1 MSPTLRSLSVR
12 NYRLFAAGQL
22 VSLMGTW
29 MQLTAQDW
37 LVLQL
42 GGGGLALGG
51 VLALQFLPVL
61 LFGLYA
67 GVLADR
73 YDKRRV
79 LLATQTSAGLVALTL
94 AILTATG
101 VVTLPLVYVLAGLLG
116 VVQAFDTPTRQA
128 FIVEMVGRDDLPN
141 AVALNSVTFNS
152 ARIAGPALAGVLIG
166 VVGSAAVFGANA
178 ASYLA
183 VLAALLAMHREEL
196 RPARPV
202 LRARGQLR
210 EGLRYVVSRREL
222 LLPIVLVGFVGALGL
237 NFPVTLALAARY
249 EFGGSAATYGTLVAT
264 LALGSLIGAVLAARR
279 ARPTMRLLVGAAF
292 AFGLLEATTGVMPTL
307 GSFAVLLVPTG
318 AAILT
323 FTTAA
328 NASVQMAAGEQMR
341 GRVMALYILV
351 FLGTTP
357 LGAPLIGWLSGS
369 FGPRVGLIVGGL
381 GSAVAAAVIAWLLRR
396 ASRPQ
401 ISTQPPDASD
411 SAAASRARHA
421 TRRSRAVAA
430 SGSASGVA
438 TRCTAPRAALA
449 RASGP
454 SGAPVGCSA
463 TGTGSTPR
471 SS

>member
-1 MSPTLRSLSVR
+1 VSPTLRSLSVR

-152 ARIAGPALAGVLIG
+152 ARIAGPALAGVLIS
-166 VVGSAAVFGANA
+166 VIGSAAVFGANA

-183 VLAALLAMHREEL
+183 VLAALLAMHRDEL

-202 LRARGQLR
+202 RRARGQLR

-237 NFPVTLALAARY
+237 NFSVTLALAARY

-421 TRRSRAVAA
+421 SRRSRAVAA

-454 SGAPVGCSA
+454 SGAPAGCSA